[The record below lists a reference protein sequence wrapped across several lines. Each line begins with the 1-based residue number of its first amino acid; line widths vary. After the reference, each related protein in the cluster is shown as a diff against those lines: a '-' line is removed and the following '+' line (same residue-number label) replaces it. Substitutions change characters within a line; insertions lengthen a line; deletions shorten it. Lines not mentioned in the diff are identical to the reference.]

1 MISTNKSWVKSS
13 IPVEEYV
20 GLTVY
25 DLTYFHLGDV
35 LVVKLVPLVIEVVQ
49 AVGRVVS
56 TCQKK
61 NR

>member
-1 MISTNKSWVKSS
+1 MCSTNKSRVQSS

-20 GLTVY
+20 GLTVD
-25 DLTYFHLGDV
+25 DLTYFHLGDI

-49 AVGRVVS
+49 AVGRVVP
-56 TCQKK
+56 TCHRK